1 MKNVIGVCAAHIDG
15 ELTRDFIREISDR
28 AYELGYKV
36 FVYIASDDIYYE
48 NNIPLNQCRLFDTID
63 YDRLAGLVIMS
74 ETLKDEVLIRKL
86 IDEAHSRGIF
96 AVSVDRYEDNCFNVV
111 FNYRDAFEHI
121 VDHVITVHG
130 CKVINLVAGM
140 RGNEFSDERIECCR
154 RVMAMH
160 GLELE
165 DDRILYGDFWV
176 APTER
181 AMDEFLTSGKP
192 LPDAFVCCNDTMAMT
207 VCDKLRSYG
216 YKVPDDVIVT
226 GFDGIYEERF
236 HTPRLTTAIQ
246 DVGAA
251 AGVCVRTIDDA
262 VHGRPTEEME
272 LIEHKPVL
280 GQSCGCMGSDF
291 SGLSDQVTHLFEIMN
306 RSKSVDSFMATMD
319 NGVSNSDS
327 LVDTAGCIIKYAMH
341 FGYKYYA
348 LCLENTY
355 MKANDD
361 YGLYLENDDL
371 DSEKKLIMSESLD
384 GNVTPPYY
392 AAKLFSFEKALEEY
406 NTFIFWELNIQQRFI
421 GYGVSALSTGLD
433 GTGGN
438 MDLRNF
444 GKYVTNLNHSLD
456 VANSRAIMK
465 KVIRKLRSLYIRDH
479 TGLLNRHGFYELV
492 GEICKKA
499 EPDDFMLLVSIDMD
513 GLKTINDSYGHAEGD
528 IAINAVV
535 AALRTLE
542 NDRTICARFG
552 GDEFTVACITDEDP
566 GVHALSLTERV
577 KSEINKFNE
586 TSGKPYKVGIS
597 AGYSCAKA
605 SPAPDM
611 DALIRN
617 ADNMMY
623 AEKSTHSDSRYASYF
638 V

>member
-1 MKNVIGVCAAHIDG
+1 MRNIIGVCVASAGEDLAA
-15 ELTRDFIREISDR
+15 DFLRSLSEK
-28 AYELGYKV
+28 AYELGYKTFIYV
-36 FVYIASDDIYYE
+36 APSEIYYD
-48 NNIPLNQCRLFDTID
+48 NHIPLTQSRLFDIID
-63 YDRLAGLVIMS
+63 FDSLAGLVIMS
-74 ETLKDEVLIRKL
+74 ETLKEEEFIRKL
-86 IDEAHSRGIF
+86 ITKAKEKGAF
-96 AVSVDRYEDNCFNVV
+96 AVSVDRYEENCFNVV
-111 FNYRDAFEHI
+111 YNYKDAFERI
-121 VDHVITVHG
+121 VDHVISVHG
-130 CKVINLVAGM
+130 AKTINIMAGM
-140 RGNEFSDERIECCR
+140 RNNEFSDERIECCR

-165 DDRILYGDFWV
+165 EDRILYGDFWSY
-176 APTER
+176 PTAA
-181 AMDEFLTSGKP
+181 AMDEFMESGIP
-192 LPDAFVCCNDTMAMT
+192 MPDAFVCCNDSMAMT

-216 YKVPDDVIVT
+216 FKVPDDVIVT

-236 HTPRLTTAIQ
+236 HFPRLTTAVQ
-246 DVGAA
+246 DVETAA
-251 AGVCVRTIDDA
+251 KTCAQTIDR
-262 VHGRPTEEME
+262 VMHGLDVGDME
-272 LIEHKPVL
+272 LIEHKPML
-280 GQSCGCMGSDF
+280 GQSCGCKSKDDAN
-291 SGLSDQVTHLFEIMN
+291 LSDQVTHLFDIMGE
-306 RSKSVDSFMATMD
+306 SKNVDTFMAALD

-327 LVDTAGCIIKYAMH
+327 LVDTSGYITKYSIH
-341 FGYKYYA
+341 FGYKYFA

-355 MKANDD
+355 MNVNDD
-361 YGLYLENDDL
+361 YGVYLENEGMNSD
-371 DSEKKLIMSESLD
+371 KKLIMCERLD
-384 GNVTPPYY
+384 GRDTPPYY
-392 AAKLFSFEKALEEY
+392 ATKLFSFDKAMEEY
-406 NTFIFWELNIQQRFI
+406 SIFLFWELNIQLKYI
-421 GYGVSALSTGLD
+421 GYGVCALSTGMD
-433 GTGGN
+433 GTGDN

-444 GKYVTNLNHSLD
+444 RKYSTNLNHSLD

-499 EPDDFMLLVSIDMD
+499 EPDDFMLLVSVDMD

-552 GDEFTVACITDEDP
+552 GDEFTIACVTDEDP

-597 AGYSCAKA
+597 TGYSCAKA